1 MTISSPRTVHRAP
14 LRFFR
19 SLQVHQGDIVL
30 LFPILTG
37 EVGELGKE
45 EVDQRRFAR
54 AVSPYQALQPREAEH
69 IAMRVVRLDQPDA
82 VKEDALAP
90 LKGDLLLLV
99 FHPRHQAHGH
109 PSRPKLLQISAGG
122 KRRWAET
129 RSMVRVVAITSAAGM
144 PLSVTSPTTRPRRPS
159 SSSNRS

>member
-1 MTISSPRTVHRAP
+1 MMFSSPGTVHRAP

-19 SLQVHQGDIVL
+19 SLQIHQGDIVL

-69 IAMRVVRLDQPDA
+69 IAMRVVRLDQPVA

-90 LKGDLLLLV
+90 LKGDLLLSYSI
-99 FHPRHQAHGH
+99 PGI
-109 PSRPKLLQISAGG
+109 RPKG
-122 KRRWAET
+122 T
-129 RSMVRVVAITSAAGM
+129 
-144 PLSVTSPTTRPRRPS
+144 PLALSSSTSPPLCR
-159 SSSNRS
+159 